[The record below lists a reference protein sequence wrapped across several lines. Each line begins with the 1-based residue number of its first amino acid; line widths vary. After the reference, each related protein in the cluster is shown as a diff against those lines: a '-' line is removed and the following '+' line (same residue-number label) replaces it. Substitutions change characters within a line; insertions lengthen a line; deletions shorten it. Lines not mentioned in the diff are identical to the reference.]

1 MDPAKVLNEEDR
13 KKYTHPKKRPRRTQR
28 EILAAA
34 AAAEGDAND
43 PNDSPMTSATPSTS
57 AYDPEE
63 SMHAESNEGYS
74 SEQVEELTI
83 EPDFVEP
90 DLIIDEDEPK
100 PVPPSLAL
108 INEPM
113 AIPPLVV
120 RDEPKPIPPLVV
132 RDRRLSAK
140 EHMSKLLQETEKV
153 MWESYYQQE
162 KTFGQTTIDTIID
175 GHLNKPRWSLHHSL
189 EVKNYLGRV
198 ENWVR
203 LTARILPQFQS
214 LCPDDRTLLIEK
226 NQKLSNEYI
235 SARYFTA
242 DTGIDQIYWIFGPSD
257 RVKLGKLKINNI
269 EY

>member
-28 EILAAA
+28 EILAAE
-34 AAAEGDAND
+34 AEGGVND

-63 SMHAESNEGYS
+63 SMHAASHEAEPD
-74 SEQVEELTI
+74 EQVEELMI

-90 DLIIDEDEPK
+90 ELVIDEDEPK
-100 PVPPSLAL
+100 PIPLLAL
-108 INEPM
+108 
-113 AIPPLVV
+113 
-120 RDEPKPIPPLVV
+120 

-140 EHMSKLLQETEKV
+140 EHMSKLFQETEKL
-153 MWESYYQQE
+153 MWESYHQQE
-162 KTFGQTTIDTIID
+162 KTFGQKTVDTIID
-175 GHLNKPRWSLHHSL
+175 GHLNKPTWSIHHSL
-189 EVKNYLGRV
+189 EVKHHLGRV

-214 LCPDDRTLLIEK
+214 ICPEDQNLLIEK

-257 RVKLGKLKINNI
+257 RVKLG
-269 EY
+269 E